1 MTDREVLRRPSTSRF
16 AALTTP
22 ELVVLRVVV
31 VAFVVL
37 AVLAVARPS
46 TLGLRAPSASDVPVL
61 LAAFVV
67 YALNH
72 ALRALRLAVLVHGP
86 LMRLRSVL
94 RLHLLSAAA
103 ALLTPFRLG
112 DLVRARLVGVFVAS
126 PSRGLVVV
134 WLERA
139 LDVAVVIA
147 LLLVSRVG
155 SGGAVEL
162 WSPLLLLSA
171 GFVVVTVALVT
182 VVPENLH
189 AVSLHLVR
197 RRGPG
202 GLRLLAAIERTLLVL
217 AEAPHVLRRKTL
229 TLVLLTVLIWSA
241 ELLTLALVVP
251 ALAESPQLLATG
263 LLTLLSELASGAVAV
278 LPGSGGELAADPD
291 TAGAGVL
298 YRFVVV
304 FSLLAAGAVAGAVLL
319 GARAR
324 TLGRTTVRTAPVR
337 WTP

>member
-1 MTDREVLRRPSTSRF
+1 MTDREILRGPSTTRF
-16 AALTTP
+16 TTLTTA

-31 VAFVVL
+31 AGFVVL

-46 TLGLRAPSASDVPVL
+46 ALGLMTPSVADLPL
-61 LAAFVV
+61 LLCAVVV

-86 LMRLRSVL
+86 LMRVRSVL
-94 RLHLLSAAA
+94 RLHLLSAGTG
-103 ALLTPFRLG
+103 LFTPFPLG
-112 DLVRARLVGVFVAS
+112 DLVRARLVGIFVAS

-139 LDVAVVIA
+139 LDVAAIVA

-155 SGGAVEL
+155 SGAVQL

-171 GFVVVTVALVT
+171 GFVIVTVALVT

-197 RRGPG
+197 QRGAG
-202 GLRLLAAIERTLLVL
+202 GLRLLGALERTLLVL
-217 AEAPHVLRRKTL
+217 AEAPNVLRRKTL

-241 ELLTLALVVP
+241 ELLTLALVLP
-251 ALAESPQLLATG
+251 ALADTPQQLATG
-263 LLTLLSELASGAVAV
+263 LLTVLSELASGAVAV
-278 LPGSGGELAADPD
+278 APGSAGELAAGSG
-291 TAGAGVL
+291 TQGAGAL
-298 YRFVVV
+298 YRCVVIL
-304 FSLLAAGAVAGAVLL
+304 SLLAAGAVAGTVVFR
-319 GARAR
+319 ARAR
-324 TLGRTTVRTAPVR
+324 TLGRTVERRTPVR
-337 WTP
+337 WRP

>member
-1 MTDREVLRRPSTSRF
+1 M
-16 AALTTP
+16 
-22 ELVVLRVVV
+22 LRVVV
-31 VAFVVL
+31 CAFVVL

-46 TLGLRAPSASDVPVL
+46 ALDLTRPSVADLPVL
-61 LAAFVV
+61 LVASVV

-72 ALRALRLAVLVHGP
+72 ALRALRLAVLVHDP

-112 DLVRARLVGVFVAS
+112 DLVRVRLVGVFVAS

-139 LDVAVVIA
+139 LDVAVIVV

-155 SGGAVEL
+155 SGGALEL

-171 GFVVVTVALVT
+171 AFVAVTVLLVT

-189 AVSLHLVR
+189 ALSLHLVR
-197 RRGPG
+197 RSGPG
-202 GLRLLAAIERTLLVL
+202 EIRVLAAIERTLLVL
-217 AEAPHVLRRKTL
+217 TEAPRVLRRRTL
-229 TLVLLTVLIWSA
+229 TLLLLTVLVWSA

-251 ALAESPQLLATG
+251 ALADSPQRLAAG
-263 LLTLLSELASGAVAV
+263 LLTLLSELASGAIAVA
-278 LPGSGGELAADPD
+278 PGSGGDLADVP
-291 TAGAGVL
+291 GAKGTGAL
-298 YRFVVV
+298 YLFVVI
-304 FSLLAAGAVAGAVLL
+304 FSLLAAGAVAGAVLV
-319 GARAR
+319 GSRARA
-324 TLGRTTVRTAPVR
+324 LGRTTSVRVAPVR
-337 WTP
+337 WAP